1 MIHDFAAEQARAKA
15 AIASGKVKPD
25 EPWAPVAHLYRRSDP
40 PSSREAAERV
50 TAIGSRADHLQR
62 IVQAVKAH
70 PGSTSAELGQYAAIE
85 RHEAARRTADACNA
99 GLIVRGPAKTCS
111 VGGRSAITWY
121 PRRAG
126 VPVEDCPQGETAWRP
141 AA

>member
-1 MIHDFAAEQARAKA
+1 MIHDFAAECARAKA
-15 AIASGKVKPD
+15 AIASGKVRPD
-25 EPWAPVAHLYRRSDP
+25 EPWSHVAHLYRRTDP
-40 PSSREAAERV
+40 STSREAAERV

-62 IVQAVKAH
+62 IVRAVREH
-70 PGSTSAELGQYAAIE
+70 PGSTSAELAEYAQLE

-126 VPVEDCPQGETAWRP
+126 RPVEDCPQGETAWRP